1 MIKVDPSLVAVESAI
16 VARASTDH
24 QGDTVDHQVLALM
37 EWAKKLSGQET
48 GERFVIRQHNVF
60 RDDGVSAYKVSLLE
74 RPAMKQFIQAVERG
88 EVRCLFI
95 KGLSRF
101 NRDESEAKMFL
112 EWLDGKG
119 VRVKSLEEGF
129 DSRDRGSALSLFN
142 VHSFLARMESDKKSI
157 SVKIGMRE
165 KAKKGQWKGG
175 IPPYGFQYNPE
186 TKKLEPISHLKPIIT
201 EVFELAADGRGPV
214 WIAHH
219 FNETRKWA
227 HADPRM
233 WTVTMIQRMLTRR
246 VYAGDL
252 IAGVHNYRYSR
263 ELEQSKSGGY
273 LFGKKRR
280 KLELTPEKDAVVV
293 ENTHE
298 AIIPRELFQKVQAQF
313 EKRKS
318 EAVKQRKAP
327 NSRYP
332 LTGILICGICGG
344 PMMHH
349 GRNSEK
355 GYNYY
360 CCVNKVRK
368 GLAVC
373 NQENVRAD
381 VLHEAIL
388 LKLEEKFEGIRHE
401 REFWDHFK
409 LSETSVARLQRRLEA
424 LEGEIQQAGKKIAQF
439 VLSAD
444 NFSDAVKSVVTKQL
458 DEEVQRLEAEKKQ
471 LQKELLAKGSD
482 QDDLTQMQ
490 REIQQVLQRGLQVD
504 LQDTAALRKHFH
516 QWVEQA
522 VLYNEPSTGLHRK
535 KSLTIR
541 WKMDRFKSESEQQSA
556 GA

>member
-1 MIKVDPSLVAVESAI
+1 MAVIKIDPSLVAVESAI

-24 QGDTVDHQVLALM
+24 QGDTLDHQVLALM
-37 EWAKKLSGQET
+37 EWAKKLSSQET
-48 GERFVIRQHNVF
+48 GERFVIRQHHIY

-129 DSRDRGSALSLFN
+129 DSRDRGGALALFN

-157 SVKIGMRE
+157 SIKIGMRE

-175 IPPYGFQYNPE
+175 IPPYGYQYNPE
-186 TKKLEPISHLKPIIT
+186 AKKLEPIPHLKSIIT
-201 EVFELAADGRGPV
+201 EIYELAADGRGPV

-219 FNETRKWA
+219 FNKTRKWA
-227 HADPRM
+227 QADPRL
-233 WTVTMIQRMLTRR
+233 WNVTMIQRILTRR
-246 VYAGDL
+246 VYIGDL
-252 IAGVHNYRYSR
+252 VAGVHSYRYSR
-263 ELEQSKSGGY
+263 ELEQSRSGGY

-280 KLELTPEKDAVVV
+280 KLELAPESEALVV
-293 ENTHE
+293 ENAHE
-298 AIIPRELFQKVQAQF
+298 PCVARELFEKVQHQLAG
-313 EKRKS
+313 RKS
-318 EAVKQRKAP
+318 DTLKKRNPP
-327 NSRYP
+327 NSRHP
-332 LTGILICGICGG
+332 LTGILICGVCGG
-344 PMMHH
+344 PMIHH
-349 GRNSEK
+349 GRNTGR

-360 CCVNKVRK
+360 TCANKFRK
-368 GLAVC
+368 GIAVC

-381 VLHEAIL
+381 TLHEMIL

-401 REFWDHFK
+401 KEFWEHFK
-409 LSETSVARLQRRLEA
+409 LSETSVTRLQRHLEA

-439 VLSAD
+439 VLSAE
-444 NFSDAVKSVVTKQL
+444 NFSEAVKAVVTRQL

-482 QDDLTQMQ
+482 QDDLAHMQ
-490 REIQQVLQRGLQVD
+490 REIEQVLQRGMQVD
-504 LQDTAALRKHFH
+504 LKDTAALRKLFH

-522 VLYNEPSTGLHRK
+522 ILYNEPSSGLHKK

-541 WKMDRFKSESEQQSA
+541 WKMDRVRTEA
-556 GA
+556 